1 MAEITKIEV
10 QKKDKNRSNIFLDGE
25 FFCGLQNEVVV
36 GKGLKVGV
44 EIDEEKLKEIVL
56 ESEKQVAFNKAL
68 TLLNTRFKTKHE
80 IKTYLKDKGFDEF
93 VIDEVVE
100 KLVEYKYINDEH
112 YVEAYINSNKNKKS
126 KKVIE
131 LDLLKKGVSQ
141 KTITEQLE
149 NLESEADLIRALYNK
164 HIKNKEQ
171 TFENK
176 QKAIKYLIG
185 KGFNYDDIK
194 KAINFEEYE

>member
-1 MAEITKIEV
+1 M
-10 QKKDKNRSNIFLDGE
+10 
-25 FFCGLQNEVVV
+25 
-36 GKGLKVGV
+36 
-44 EIDEEKLKEIVL
+44 L
-56 ESEKQVAFNKAL
+56 ESEKQVAFNKSL
-68 TLLNTRFKTKHE
+68 ILLNTRFKTKHE
-80 IKTYLKDKGFDEF
+80 IKVYLKDKGFDEF
-93 VIDEVVE
+93 VIDEVID

-149 NLESEADLIRALYNK
+149 NLASEADLIRALYNK

-176 QKAIKYLIG
+176 QKTIKYLIG